1 MAYIG
6 NNTKQTAVDTVDQR
20 FEDFLATSIDASK
33 VQTIFLGG
41 DETGV
46 SSSPEDAFG
55 VSLNVITTDCN
66 HKTYRRIDMGSVEA
80 QVGIVDFGFVANS
93 N

>member
-6 NNTKQTAVDTVDQR
+6 NNTAQTVDDTIDQR
-20 FEDFLATSIDASK
+20 FDEFKAISIDSSA
-33 VQTIFLGG
+33 VQTIHLGG

-46 SSSPEDAFG
+46 NADPEDAFG
-55 VSLNVITTDCN
+55 VSLTIVKTDCN
-66 HKTYRRIDMGSVEA
+66 HQTFRTIDMGTVSV
-80 QVGIVDFGFVANS
+80 QLGVVDFGFVANS

>member
-6 NNTKQTAVDTVDQR
+6 NNTTQTAVDTTDER
-20 FEDFLATSIDASK
+20 FDELKAISIDSSA

-41 DETGV
+41 GETGV
-46 SSSPEDAFG
+46 NDSPEDAFG
-55 VSLNVITTDCN
+55 VSLNQVIADCN
-66 HKTYRRIDMGSVEA
+66 HKTFRRIDMGTISV
-80 QVGIVDFGFVANS
+80 QLGVVDFGFVANS